1 MKQFSRLPLLSLLS
15 ASAMPFVMK
24 IADSITVLNFGKKIA
39 DDVPEAIRRNPEV
52 ISAYLGKRGVAKDV
66 QNAVA

>member
-1 MKQFSRLPLLSLLS
+1 MKAIGITVLIVEHN
-15 ASAMPFVMK
+15 MPFVMK